1 MPRGAGAAG
10 ATARAAYLQSVLAFL
25 RAQRLPVLAAR
36 TRLARAAGTAVL
48 QIGFAAPAPLGLLQM
63 HLSYWK

>member
-1 MPRGAGAAG
+1 
-10 ATARAAYLQSVLAFL
+10 
-25 RAQRLPVLAAR
+25 VLAAS